1 MIFNV
6 ASGGG
11 AAVAGS
17 WKFTVATA
25 KPADVAKRT
34 ILAIT
39 STAVPKITVADSTPS
54 TATAGDVW
62 FHVVNPE
69 SGCGMSDGSVPIRC
83 FGAYQYVSGA
93 WTLLTA
99 YYSYLGVWWEL
110 PGLPA
115 LGTPLA
121 NCSWEQIDRIGK
133 AGKAADYFCIG
144 DTKSITLTT
153 AEVVTLQII
162 GLAHDSLSAAGGGKA
177 PITLGF
183 SDCLNAVKMM
193 NGTST
198 NVGSYAAM
206 SLHTVLDETIFGT
219 LPAELRAVAKTV
231 NKLTGA
237 GGTLTSLT
245 TTQERLFLLSEVETT
260 GTNVSATAP
269 GEGTQYA
276 FFTNGGARVK
286 KIAGTAGTWWLRSP
300 AGTSGGTF
308 CVINA
313 SGSVTSLVAAS
324 SPGFGVAPALCV

>member
-1 MIFNV
+1 MIFNYGSGNV
-6 ASGGG
+6 A
-11 AAVAGS
+11 AGS
-17 WKFTVATA
+17 WKFKALTA
-25 KPADVAKRT
+25 KPEAVAKNT
-34 ILAIT
+34 MIGIVIT
-39 STAVPKITVADSTPS
+39 LPTNITVADEQP
-54 TATAGDVW
+54 ANPAANDVW
-62 FHVVNPE
+62 FHIVNPE
-69 SGCGMSDGSVPIRC
+69 DSKVFSDGSVPIRC

-115 LGTPLA
+115 LGTPLS

-198 NVGSYAAM
+198 NVGSYAEM

-260 GTNVSATAP
+260 GTKVSATAP